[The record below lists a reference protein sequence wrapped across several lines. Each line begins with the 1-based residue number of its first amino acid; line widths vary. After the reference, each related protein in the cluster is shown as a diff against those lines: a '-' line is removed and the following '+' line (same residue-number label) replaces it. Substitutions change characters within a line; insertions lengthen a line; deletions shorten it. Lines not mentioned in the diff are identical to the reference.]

1 MSTDRQPDHNHESW
15 RELARQIQQ
24 EKDPQKMIELVQQLI
39 ANFDQQKAKNT
50 PPPKAQTPKP
60 SGSPEA

>member
-1 MSTDRQPDHNHESW
+1 MTTDHEADHEAW

-24 EKDPQKMIELVQQLI
+24 AKDPEKMIELVQQLI
-39 ANFDQQKAKNT
+39 AKFDQELARKSS
-50 PPPKAQTPKP
+50 PPQVETPKS